1 MRSCRSVTRMATL
14 PCHQHFAG
22 TDFARFASDCFIRCR
37 AARSMARR
45 NGLSSRRRDERRRR
59 DLLRARQGK
68 PLALAP
74 ALLDELADY
83 PACALLWVTFT
94 REDALRHGA
103 NVKAIRLDM
112 AASVIATDDAGG
124 FLLFFADDLTEATE
138 QPAMSDELIS
148 AAWASTPTRTPAK
161 LIHGLS
167 AIRAT

>member
-1 MRSCRSVTRMATL
+1 MPPVVW
-14 PCHQHFAG
+14 
-22 TDFARFASDCFIRCR
+22 R
-37 AARSMARR
+37 AETGFRHDAETSAA
-45 NGLSSRRRDERRRR
+45 DVICYE
-59 DLLRARQGK
+59 RARGK